1 MWGPLDTEWYINKR
15 ICPVPGQ
22 WLKSTLLFLIQ
33 VPLATGTWHSP
44 QVGVSLKLASIFL
57 CVMVPGRGAGAK
69 ATAAGVKGLF
79 QVNLCLRETW
89 RQIRF
94 TSFQTKHQHAWI
106 NSLRDSMAKKKK
118 VSSHHTNKQN
128 DQPCF
133 LPDTWFN
140 VIQISNSYKTDD
152 LAGQSSS
159 RM

>member
-118 VSSHHTNKQN
+118 LVPITLTNKMTSHAFSQTLGSMSFRS
-128 DQPCF
+128 Q
-133 LPDTWFN
+133 T
-140 VIQISNSYKTDD
+140 VIKQMI
-152 LAGQSSS
+152 
-159 RM
+159 